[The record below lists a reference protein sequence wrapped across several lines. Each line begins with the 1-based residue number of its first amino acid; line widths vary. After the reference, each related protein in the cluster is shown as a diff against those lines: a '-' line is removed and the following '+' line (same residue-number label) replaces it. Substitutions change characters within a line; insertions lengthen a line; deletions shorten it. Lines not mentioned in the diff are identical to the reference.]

1 MSWRVPGH
9 FFLGGIMRK
18 AIVGGYMMDP
28 KTGVEGY
35 YDIMIKDRLILKIIE
50 SGMLD
55 FENTD
60 EVIDA
65 TGKMIFPGFIDL
77 HVHLREPGFE
87 NKETIKTGSMACA
100 KGGYT
105 TVACMPN
112 TKPVIDSVERLEL
125 LENLIEKDS
134 VIDIMP
140 ICAITHGIMGETL
153 TDHASIFAKGVFAIS
168 DDGRTT
174 MNSDLM
180 AEAFRSSRLFN
191 RVIISHSEDHN
202 VSDQYKDKV
211 YPIDAETSIVIRD
224 IELCKQEDGRLHV
237 AHVSGRDAIEA
248 IRKAKL
254 EGVNV
259 TCEAAPHHFALND
272 ELVDVLNPQSK
283 VNPPIR
289 NEKHRKA
296 LIEGIEDGTID
307 IIATDH
313 APHEF
318 EVKSGSYEKSAFG
331 ISGIETAFSISYT
344 TLVKNEGMSLM
355 KIIGMMTSKPAEI
368 AKLGSVGSIQEGYL
382 ADIVLVDLN
391 ENHYIDASKFVSKGK
406 NTPFDGM
413 TFDGIVKMTIFR
425 GDIVYTKLNLE
436 ETYAK

>member
-1 MSWRVPGH
+1 
-9 FFLGGIMRK
+9 
-18 AIVGGYMMDP
+18 MDP

-35 YDIMIKDRLILKIIE
+35 YDILIEDKRILKIVE

-55 FENTD
+55 AED
-60 EVIDA
+60 HDKSIDA

-87 NKETIKTGSMACA
+87 YKETIKTGSMACA

-112 TKPVIDSVERLEL
+112 TKPVIDSVERLKL
-125 LENLIEKDS
+125 LQNLIKKDS

-140 ICAITHGIMGETL
+140 ICAITHDILGETL
-153 TDHASIFAKGVFAIS
+153 TDHEGIFGEGVFAIS
-168 DDGRTT
+168 DDGKTT
-174 MNSDLM
+174 MNSNLM
-180 AEAFRSSRLFN
+180 AEAFRNSRQFD
-191 RVIISHSEDHN
+191 RIIITHSEDHH
-202 VSDQYKDKV
+202 VSDQYKDQV
-211 YPIDAETSIVIRD
+211 YPIDAETSIVVRD

-237 AHVSGRDAIEA
+237 AHVSGMDAIEA
-248 IRKAKL
+248 IRKGKKA
-254 EGVNV
+254 GVNV

-272 ELVDVLNPQSK
+272 ELVDVLSPQAK

-289 NEKHRKA
+289 GEIHRKA
-296 LIEGIEDGTID
+296 LIEGIKDGTID

-331 ISGIETAFSISYT
+331 ISGIETAFSIAYT
-344 TLVKNEGMSLM
+344 TLVKNEEVPLM
-355 KIIGMMTSKPAEI
+355 TVVGMMTSKPAEI

-391 ENHYIDASKFVSKGK
+391 EKYCIDSSKFVSKGK

-413 TFDGIVKMTIFR
+413 TFEGVVKMTIFR
-425 GDIVYTKLNLE
+425 GEIVYTKLNLE
-436 ETYAK
+436 ETYVK